1 MVPSS
6 SEVSDLC
13 SNLPLAPTLHSP
25 VSLYLLPTSL
35 THFRNSSNLSNP
47 HHTCCAHLPH
57 HHARSHSLLSS
68 TIATIVAIVSHSP
81 HPYTLLSV
89 ITMGYGSPCDVE
101 DLRSEVLTV
110 ISGSLEQAVDNLA
123 TKTINRC
130 NADTNSAADI
140 PGLRAQIIGT
150 LTH

>member
-1 MVPSS
+1 
-6 SEVSDLC
+6 
-13 SNLPLAPTLHSP
+13 
-25 VSLYLLPTSL
+25 
-35 THFRNSSNLSNP
+35 
-47 HHTCCAHLPH
+47 
-57 HHARSHSLLSS
+57 
-68 TIATIVAIVSHSP
+68 
-81 HPYTLLSV
+81 
-89 ITMGYGSPCDVE
+89 MGYGSPCDVE

-140 PGLRAQIIGT
+140 PGLRAQIIGM